1 MTMAGL
7 PMIPELLRQLFRRP
21 ATNPFPAAYLP
32 PSVTEFLKM
41 VGEGKATLNPPVA
54 IPPNFRGKIAYDRD
68 CCTGCTLCLKICPA
82 NAIEFLPETKRVRIW
97 VTQCIFCSQCN
108 DICPKGSLSMSGE
121 FLLADEDRFS
131 ENLIV
136 E

>member
-7 PMIPELLRQLFRRP
+7 PMIPELLKQLFRAP
-21 ATNPFPAAYLP
+21 ATNPFPATYLP

-41 VGEGKATLNPPVA
+41 VGEGKATINPPVD

-68 CCTGCTLCLKICPA
+68 CCTGCTLCQKVCPA
-82 NAIEFLPETKRVRIW
+82 NAIEFLPETKRMRIW

-108 DICPKGSLSMSGE
+108 DICPKGGLSMSGE

-131 ENLIV
+131 ENRIV

>member
-1 MTMAGL
+1 MAGL
-7 PMIPELLRQLFRRP
+7 PMIPELLRQLFRTP
-21 ATNPFPAAYLP
+21 ATNPFPATYLP

-54 IPPNFRGKIAYDRD
+54 IPPNFRGKIAYERD
-68 CCTGCTLCLKICPA
+68 CCTGCTLCAKVCPS
-82 NAIEFLPETKRVRIW
+82 NAIEILPETKRMRIW

-108 DICPKGSLSMSGE
+108 DICPKGGLSMSGE

-131 ENLIV
+131 ENRIV